1 MFLVALNIKRV
12 LADIIG
18 HIMNKIEFARA
29 IYKHP
34 EKVGVSVGFK
44 DLTEIH
50 GEWIREMVWGDSD
63 YTLMAHR
70 AAYKSSCLAV
80 AISLIMVFYPTKN
93 IIFLRKADNDV
104 SEMIR
109 MVNKILKS
117 QILIDICA
125 VLHGVLLELTEEA
138 SDHISTSLWTSPM
151 GASQLLGVGIKS
163 SITGKHS
170 EIVITDDICNVSD
183 RISKAE
189 RDRTKLQY
197 QELQNIRNR
206 GGRIINLGTK
216 WHKDDVFTLMDNI
229 HIYNYKQTGLISDE
243 QLKKIKESM
252 TASLFACNYELKIIA
267 AEDVIFENPQTGA
280 EPYLVEQGF
289 CHCDAAYGGGDYTA
303 FTIAR
308 KYDGKYY
315 VFGKLWNK
323 HIDDVQDEILN
334 LINQYNAGLLYCE
347 NNGDKGYLAKELRRR
362 GVRVSVYHENMNK
375 FLKITSYLKSCWKD
389 VIFVAGTDSEYI
401 NQICD
406 YNENAEHD
414 DAPDSLASL
423 VRKMYNKRDSNDG
436 GELVSLLMT

>member
-1 MFLVALNIKRV
+1 
-12 LADIIG
+12 
-18 HIMNKIEFARA
+18 MNKIDIAKY
-29 IYKHP
+29 IYNYP
-34 EKVGVSVGFK
+34 EQIGISVGFE

-50 GEWIREMVWGDSD
+50 GEWIREMVWGDGD

-80 AISLIMVFYPTKN
+80 AISLMMIIYPTKN

-109 MVNKILKS
+109 MVTKILKS
-117 QILIDICA
+117 QVLIDICA
-125 VLHGVLLELTEEA
+125 IMHGTNLVLTEE
-138 SDHISTSLWTSPM
+138 SQDHISTSLWTSPM
-151 GASQLLGVGIKS
+151 GASQLRGIGLKS

-170 EIVITDDICNVSD
+170 EIVITDDICNVTD

-216 WHKDDVFTLMDNI
+216 WHKDDVFTMMDNI
-229 HIYNYKQTGLISDE
+229 HIYDYKRTGLISDE
-243 QLKKIKESM
+243 QLQKIKDSM
-252 TASLFACNYELKIIA
+252 TASLFACNYELKIVA
-267 AEDVIFENPQTGA
+267 DEDVIFTTPQTGA
-280 EPYLVEQGF
+280 EPHLVEQGL
-289 CHCDAAYGGGDYTA
+289 CHTDAAYGGEDYTA

-308 KYDGKYY
+308 KYNGKIY
-315 VFGKLWNK
+315 VYGRLWHK
-323 HIDDVQDEILN
+323 HIDDVQDEIKR
-334 LINQYNAGLLYCE
+334 LILQFNGGVMYCE
-347 NNGDKGYLAKELRRR
+347 NNGDKGYLGKEFRRK
-362 GVRVSVYHENMNK
+362 GVRVSIYHEDMNK
-375 FLKITSYLKSCWKD
+375 FIKITSYLKACWRD
-389 VIFVAGTDSEYI
+389 VVFVAGTDEEYI

-423 VRKMYNKRDSNDG
+423 IRKMWNKKDADNTYTPIF
-436 GELVSLLMT
+436 M

>member
-1 MFLVALNIKRV
+1 M
-12 LADIIG
+12 LAAIIG
-18 HIMNKIEFARA
+18 HIMNKIEVARA

-151 GASQLLGVGIKS
+151 GASQLLGIGIKS

-229 HIYNYKQTGLISDE
+229 HIYDYKRTGLISDE

-267 AEDVIFENPQTGA
+267 AEDVIFDNPQTGA
-280 EPYLVEQGF
+280 DPALVEQGE
-289 CHCDAAYGGGDYTA
+289 CHIDAAYGGEDYTA
-303 FTIAR
+303 FTICR
-308 KYDGKYY
+308 KKDGKYY
-315 VFGKLWNK
+315 VYGRCWRK
-323 HIDDVQDEILN
+323 HIDDVQDEIIRLR
-334 LINQYNAGLLYCE
+334 QSFNAGRIHCE
-347 NNGDKGYLAKELRRR
+347 NNGDKGYLGKALRQK
-362 GVRVSVYHENMNK
+362 GERVNVYHERMNK
-375 FLKITSYLKSCWKD
+375 FLKITSYLKAEWRN
-389 VIFVAGTDSEYI
+389 VIFVAGTDEEYI

-414 DAPDSLASL
+414 DCPDSLASL
-423 VRKMYNKRDSNDG
+423 IRKMWNKKDESDYTPIF
-436 GELVSLLMT
+436 M

>member
-1 MFLVALNIKRV
+1 MA
-12 LADIIG
+12 IIG
-18 HIMNKIEFARA
+18 HIMNKTEFARA

-125 VLHGVLLELTEEA
+125 VLHGVSLELTEEA

-151 GASQLLGVGIKS
+151 GASQLLGIGIKS

-229 HIYNYKQTGLISDE
+229 HIYDYKRTGLISDE
-243 QLKKIKESM
+243 QLKKIKDSM

-267 AEDVIFENPQTGA
+267 AEDVIFDSPQTGA
-280 EPYLVEQGF
+280 DPVLVEQGE
-289 CHCDAAYGGGDYTA
+289 CHIDAAYGGEDYTA
-303 FTIAR
+303 FTICR
-308 KYDGKYY
+308 KVDGVYY
-315 VFGKLWNK
+315 VFGRCWRK
-323 HIDDVQDEILN
+323 HIDDVQEEIIRLRKR
-334 LINQYNAGLLYCE
+334 YNAGKIYCE
-347 NNGDKGYLAKELRRR
+347 NNGDKGYLGKALRQR
-362 GVRVSVYHENMNK
+362 GERVQIYHESMNK
-375 FLKITSYLKSCWKD
+375 YLKITSYLKAEWSK
-389 VIFVAGTDSEYI
+389 VVFVAGTDEEYI

-414 DAPDSLASL
+414 DCPDSLASL
-423 VRKMYNKRDSNDG
+423 VRQMWNKKDS
-436 GELVSLLMT
+436 VSSYRPVYM

>member
-1 MFLVALNIKRV
+1 M
-12 LADIIG
+12 LATIIG
-18 HIMNKIEFARA
+18 HIVNKIEIARA

-50 GEWIREMVWGDSD
+50 GEWIREMVWGEND

-125 VLHGVLLELTEEA
+125 VLHGVSLELTEEA
-138 SDHISTSLWTSPM
+138 SDHISTSLWVSPM
-151 GASQLLGVGIKS
+151 GASQLLGIGIKS

-229 HIYNYKQTGLISDE
+229 HIYDYKRTGLISDE

-252 TASLFACNYELKIIA
+252 TASLFSANYELKHIA
-267 AEDVIFENPQTGA
+267 EEDVLFQKPNISEDIKNALNGYA
-280 EPYLVEQGF
+280 HV
-289 CHCDAAYGGGDYTA
+289 DAAYGGSDYTA
-303 FTIAR
+303 FTVC
-308 KYDGKYY
+308 KKDGEKYY
-315 VFGKLWNK
+315 VFGKLWRK
-323 HIDDVQDEILN
+323 SVDDCMEDIKFFMSEMKADKI
-334 LINQYNAGLLYCE
+334 YCE
-347 NNGDKGYLAKELRRR
+347 DNGDKGYLAKELRKKGLRA
-362 GVRVSVYHENMNK
+362 VTYHETQNK
-375 FLKITSYLKSCWKD
+375 YYKITSYLKGAWNN
-389 VIFVAGTDSEYI
+389 VFFVVGTDEDYI
-401 NQICD
+401 NQICE

-414 DAPDSLASL
+414 DAPDSLASMIAKL
-423 VRKMYNKRDSNDG
+423 YNKRTQKYSSVLG
-436 GELVSLLMT
+436 LI

>member
-1 MFLVALNIKRV
+1 MQV
-12 LADIIG
+12 DITG
-18 HIMNKIEFARA
+18 NIMNKIDIAKY
-29 IYKHP
+29 IYNYP
-34 EKVGVSVGFK
+34 EQIGISVGFE

-50 GEWIREMVWGDSD
+50 GEWIREMVWGDGD

-80 AISLIMVFYPTKN
+80 AISLMMVIYPTKN

-109 MVNKILKS
+109 MVTKILKS
-117 QILIDICA
+117 QVLIDICA
-125 VLHGVLLELTEEA
+125 IMHGTNLVLTEE
-138 SDHISTSLWTSPM
+138 SQDHISTSLWTSPM
-151 GASQLLGVGIKS
+151 GASQLRGIGLKS

-170 EIVITDDICNVSD
+170 EIVITDDICNVTD

-216 WHKDDVFTLMDNI
+216 WHKDDVFTMMDNI
-229 HIYNYKQTGLISDE
+229 HIYDYKRTGLISDE
-243 QLKKIKESM
+243 QLQKIKDSM
-252 TASLFACNYELKIIA
+252 TASLFACNYELKIVA
-267 AEDVIFENPQTGA
+267 DEDVIFTSPQTGA
-280 EPYLVEQGF
+280 EPHLVEQGL
-289 CHCDAAYGGGDYTA
+289 CHTDAAYGGEDYTA

-308 KYDGKYY
+308 KSGGKIY
-315 VFGKLWNK
+315 VYGRLWHK
-323 HIDDVQDEILN
+323 HIDDVQDEIKT
-334 LINQYNAGLLYCE
+334 LISQFNGGIMYCE
-347 NNGDKGYLAKELRRR
+347 NNGDKGYLGKEFRRK
-362 GVRVSVYHENMNK
+362 GVRVSIYHENMNK
-375 FLKITSYLKSCWKD
+375 FIKITSYLKACWRD
-389 VIFVAGTDSEYI
+389 VVFVAGTDGEYI

-423 VRKMYNKRDSNDG
+423 IRKMWNKKDADNTYTPIF
-436 GELVSLLMT
+436 M

>member
-1 MFLVALNIKRV
+1 M
-12 LADIIG
+12 
-18 HIMNKIEFARA
+18 
-29 IYKHP
+29 
-34 EKVGVSVGFK
+34 
-44 DLTEIH
+44 H

-80 AISLIMVFYPTKN
+80 AISLIMIFYPTKN

-125 VLHGVLLELTEEA
+125 VLHGVSLELTEEA

-151 GASQLLGVGIKS
+151 GASQLLGIGIKS

-206 GGRIINLGTK
+206 GGRIINLGTI

-229 HIYNYKQTGLISDE
+229 HSYDYKRTGLISDE

-267 AEDVIFENPQTGA
+267 EEDVIFDSPQTGA
-280 EPYLVEQGF
+280 DPALVEQGE
-289 CHCDAAYGGGDYTA
+289 CHIDAAYGGEDYTA
-303 FTIAR
+303 FTIC
-308 KYDGKYY
+308 KKKDGKYY
-315 VFGKLWNK
+315 VYGRCWRK
-323 HIDDVQDEILN
+323 HIDDVQDEIVRLR
-334 LINQYNAGLLYCE
+334 QSFNAGRIYCE
-347 NNGDKGYLAKELRRR
+347 NNSDKGYLGKALRKK
-362 GVRVSVYHENMNK
+362 GERVNIYHESMNK
-375 FLKITSYLKSCWKD
+375 FLKITSYLKAEWRN
-389 VIFVAGTDSEYI
+389 VVFVTGTDNEYI
-401 NQICD
+401 DRICD

-414 DAPDSLASL
+414 DCPDSLASI
-423 VRKMYNKRDSNDG
+423 VRILWKRKDTESNYTPIF
-436 GELVSLLMT
+436 M

>member
-1 MFLVALNIKRV
+1 
-12 LADIIG
+12 
-18 HIMNKIEFARA
+18 MNKIDIIKH
-29 IYKHP
+29 IYNCP
-34 EKVGVSVGFK
+34 EQIGTSVGFE

-50 GEWIREMVWGDSD
+50 GEWIREMVWGDGD

-80 AISLIMVFYPTKN
+80 AISLMMVIYPTKN

-109 MVNKILKS
+109 MVTKILKS
-117 QILIDICA
+117 QVLIDICA
-125 VLHGVLLELTEEA
+125 IMHGTNLVLTEE
-138 SDHISTSLWTSPM
+138 SQDHISTSLWTSPM
-151 GASQLLGVGIKS
+151 GASQLRGIGLKS

-170 EIVITDDICNVSD
+170 EIVITDDICNVTD

-229 HIYNYKQTGLISDE
+229 HIYDYKRTGLISDE
-243 QLKKIKESM
+243 QLQKIKDSM
-252 TASLFACNYELKIIA
+252 TASLFACNYELKIVA
-267 AEDVIFENPQTGA
+267 DEDVIFTTPQTGA
-280 EPYLVEQGF
+280 EPHFVEQGL
-289 CHCDAAYGGGDYTA
+289 CHTDAAYGGEDYTA

-308 KYDGKYY
+308 KYNGKIY
-315 VFGKLWNK
+315 VYGRLWDK
-323 HIDDVQDEILN
+323 HIDDVQDEIKR
-334 LINQYNAGLLYCE
+334 LISQFNGGVMYCE
-347 NNGDKGYLAKELRRR
+347 NNGDKGYLGKEFRRK
-362 GVRVSVYHENMNK
+362 GVRVSIYHEDMNK
-375 FLKITSYLKSCWKD
+375 FIKITSYLKACWRD
-389 VIFVAGTDSEYI
+389 VVFVAGTDEEYI

-423 VRKMYNKRDSNDG
+423 IRKMWNKKDADNTYTPIF
-436 GELVSLLMT
+436 M

>member
-1 MFLVALNIKRV
+1 MQ
-12 LADIIG
+12 ADTIG

-80 AISLIMVFYPTKN
+80 AISLMMVFYPTKN

-125 VLHGVLLELTEEA
+125 VLHGVSLELTEEA

-151 GASQLLGVGIKS
+151 GASQLLGIGIKS

-229 HIYNYKQTGLISDE
+229 HIYDYKRTGLISDE

-252 TASLFACNYELKIIA
+252 TASLFACNYELKIITSD
-267 AEDVIFENPQTGA
+267 DVIFDNPQTGA
-280 EPYLVEQGF
+280 DPSEVEQGD
-289 CHCDAAYGGGDYTA
+289 CHIDAAYGGEDFSA
-303 FTIAR
+303 FTIVKKR
-308 KYDGKYY
+308 GNIFY
-315 VFGKLWNK
+315 VYGRLWQKN
-323 HIDDVQDEILN
+323 IDDCLDEIQKLRA
-334 LINQYNAGLLYCE
+334 QFNAGKIYCE
-347 NNGDKGYLAKELRRR
+347 DNGDKGYLAKELRNR
-362 GVRVSVYHENMNK
+362 GERAIIYHENMHK
-375 FLKITSYLKSCWKD
+375 FIKITTYLKAEWENVK
-389 VIFVAGTDSEYI
+389 FVAGTDKAFI
-401 NQICD
+401 DQICD

-414 DAPDSLASL
+414 DAPDSLASQIRRL
-423 VRKMYNKRDSNDG
+423 WKKKESDY
-436 GELVSLLMT
+436 VSILT

>member
-1 MFLVALNIKRV
+1 
-12 LADIIG
+12 
-18 HIMNKIEFARA
+18 MNKIEFARA

-34 EKVGVSVGFK
+34 EKVGISVGFN

-50 GEWIREMVWGDSD
+50 GEWIREMVWGDGD

-80 AISLIMVFYPTKN
+80 AISLMMVFYPTKN

-125 VLHGVLLELTEEA
+125 VLHGVSLELTEEA

-151 GASQLLGVGIKS
+151 GASQLLGIGIKS

-216 WHKDDVFTLMDNI
+216 WHKDDAFTLMDNI
-229 HIYNYKQTGLISDE
+229 HIYDYKRTGLISDE

-267 AEDVIFENPQTGA
+267 DEDVIFENPQIGA
-280 EPYLVEQGF
+280 DQALVEQGE
-289 CHCDAAYGGGDYTA
+289 CHIDAAYGGEDYSA
-303 FTIAR
+303 FTICR
-308 KYDGKYY
+308 KSGGKYY
-315 VFGKLWNK
+315 IFGKMWRK
-323 HIDDVQDEILN
+323 HIDECLPSIIAYRQ
-334 LINQYNAGLLYCE
+334 QFNAGRIYCE
-347 NNGDKGYLAKELRRR
+347 DNGDKGYLAKELKRQGERAIH
-362 GVRVSVYHENMNK
+362 YHETSNK
-375 FLKITSYLKSCWKD
+375 YLKIVSYLKFAWQD
-389 VIFVAGTDSEYI
+389 VVFVAGTDEEYI
-401 NQICD
+401 QQILD

-414 DAPDSLASL
+414 DAPDSLASIIRRL
-423 VRKMYNKRDSNDG
+423 WKKEDSSTG
-436 GELVSLLMT
+436 QYRSMLG